1 MSARLRATGADCVV
15 VAPTREAGLPIRAGK
30 IGLFAPDLVG
40 TLLSAGD
47 RLSAR
52 VHGAGTI
59 DVRVIETLPAGRVI
73 VDDSTILLVAMRC
86 RPSTPHPCRR
96 SAPSR
101 SWV

>member
-1 MSARLRATGADCVV
+1 MPV
-15 VAPTREAGLPIRAGK
+15 RAGK

-59 DVRVIETLPAGRVI
+59 DVRVVETLPAGHVI
-73 VDDSTILLVAMRC
+73 VDDSTMLLVAMRC
-86 RPSTPHPCRR
+86 RPSTPTPCRR
-96 SAPSR
+96 SASSR